1 MEKLVEKTKY
11 LQIKTLLSD
20 LAVFISAHFSSDWKV
35 NFLLL
40 LHFGP
45 RWVFYWIGC
54 KENSITASNATV
66 WYFLVHFRSFGYFF
80 IFMVF
85 FGSVLAF
92 HRIDCNENPII
103 ASIAEVLL
111 QTPLNYQ
118 TGSSIYILRHNHH
131 YSLRQNH
138 ILHNH
143 LDIYPNTD
151 RIFDICKCRHHYH
164 PHQNNFYQNH
174 LQLRKEKNPPNWR
187 PPGIRL
193 IDIPGQ
199 GWPALPLRST
209 WRTLPET
216 CNPGWERILVNFWH
230 FHL

>member
-80 IFMVF
+80 WYSWYFLVWFSIGLIAMKTPSLHQLQRCFSKRHWITKRDLRYISS
-85 FGSVLAF
+85 GTTT
-92 HRIDCNENPII
+92 II
-103 ASIAEVLL
+103 AFVKIIFFTTISIYIQIL
-111 QTPLNYQ
+111 
-118 TGSSIYILRHNHH
+118 TGSSIY
-131 YSLRQNH
+131 
-138 ILHNH
+138 
-143 LDIYPNTD
+143 
-151 RIFDICKCRHHYH
+151 
-164 PHQNNFYQNH
+164 
-174 LQLRKEKNPPNWR
+174 
-187 PPGIRL
+187 
-193 IDIPGQ
+193 
-199 GWPALPLRST
+199 
-209 WRTLPET
+209 
-216 CNPGWERILVNFWH
+216 VNAGTIITFTKTT
-230 FHL
+230 FIKTTFN